1 MRRGGGGLCLSGP
14 GATGLGGRPLRAA
27 GAAARQE
34 LGKDLGSRG
43 QQRADTALFRG
54 EARAQRSGGRAHP
67 VKR

>member
-1 MRRGGGGLCLSGP
+1 MRRGGDLCLSGP
-14 GATGLGGRPLRAA
+14 GAPGLGGKPLCAA
-27 GAAARQE
+27 GAAARQKE
-34 LGKDLGSRG
+34 LGKDLRSRG